1 VLGWQKIKDRFSFP
15 LLIFLS
21 SERAQALGL
30 TPIDEERVAIALG
43 RCRGLLLDIGCGTND
58 LARRYRSRQ
67 GMAIGVDIHPWPGTD
82 VVCDTTRLPFPDGHF
97 DTVLMLACLNYVPLS
112 KRIQVLQEARR
123 ALKGEG
129 QLLITMIN
137 PVVGFFSHPI
147 RRRYDLDQLERGIGD
162 EEAKELWEK
171 EVKELLV
178 KSRPRL
184 TETISFVFGLNCL
197 YVVEKD
203 RTGDNRQ

>member
-97 DTVLMLACLNYVPLS
+97 DTVLMLACLNHVPLS

-147 RRRYDLDQLERGIGD
+147 RRRYDLDQLERGLGE
-162 EEAKELWEK
+162 EEAKGLWEK

-178 KSRPRL
+178 KSRLRL
-184 TETISFVFGLNCL
+184 TETIPFVFGLNCL

>member
-97 DTVLMLACLNYVPLS
+97 DTVLMLACLNHVPLS

-147 RRRYDLDQLERGIGD
+147 RRRYDLDQLERGIGE
-162 EEAKELWEK
+162 EEAKGLWEK

-178 KSRPRL
+178 KSRLRL
-184 TETISFVFGLNCL
+184 TETIPFVFGLNCL